1 MPIDQ
6 VEFNVHVD
14 LCLELQFMK
23 LKLVK
28 YKYQVMLSSH
38 WRSCITLIS
47 YSKVIGR
54 LPLGLI

>member
-6 VEFNVHVD
+6 VEFNVD

-38 WRSCITLIS
+38 WRSCITPIS
-47 YSKVIGR
+47 YNKVIGC